1 MAVVDAETIVFP
13 KDILALEE
21 AIFSFNVAALL
32 DGGLAYMNC
41 YIFQT

>member
-21 AIFSFNVAALL
+21 AIFSFNVAAFFN
-32 DGGLAYMNC
+32 GGLAYMDS